1 MLNKII
7 LFSIRNKLIIGFL
20 TLMLIVW
27 GVWSASKLPVDAVP
41 DITQNQVQIFSYS
54 PNLAAQEVE
63 QYITYPIE
71 QSIATVPHIVET
83 RSISRFGLAVITVV
97 FDEDVDIYFARQLIN
112 ERLNEVSEK
121 IPKHYG
127 KPELTPVS
135 TGLGEIYQYIL
146 KVKEGQE
153 HQYSATEL
161 RTIQDWIVA
170 RQLYGIPGVAEVSSL
185 GGYKKQY
192 EVAVSPERLRSMGVS
207 ITDVFD
213 ALEKNNQNI
222 GGAYIEKNKQAYFIR
237 SIGVITSLE
246 DISSVVVK
254 QNMDGVPIFIGDVAD
269 VQYGSAVRY
278 GALTLDGK
286 GEAVGGIVLM
296 LKGAN
301 SNEVTDLVKNKI
313 VQINKSLPE
322 GITIEPFLERTSLVD
337 RAINTVKNNLIEGA
351 LIVIFVL
358 IVFLGNIRAG
368 LVVASAIPLSML
380 FAFGMMHLFGV
391 SANLMSL
398 GAIDFGL
405 IVDGSLIVVE
415 ATVHHLGIR
424 KKVGRLTQSEMDME
438 VYESA
443 AKIRS
448 SAALGEVIIMIVYIP
463 ILSLVGIEGK
473 MFKPMAQTVVFAI
486 LGALILSL
494 TYIPMM
500 CALALSK
507 NINTKETFADRLIA
521 KLQRGYS
528 KIIHKAIAIRKTIV
542 AVTVS
547 VFLISV
553 FIFARMGGEFI
564 PQLQEGD
571 FAFHCILPQGSS
583 LNQSLKTSMQAER
596 IIKSFD
602 EVAMVVGKTG
612 TGEIP
617 TDPMPPE
624 ATDMIIALKPKS
636 EWKRNITYTE
646 LAKEM
651 MDDLAII
658 PGVFFES
665 TQPIQM
671 RFNEL
676 MTGIRQDVAVKIF
689 GENIDTLAIVAQK
702 VAGVISKV
710 KGATAPQV
718 ERTAGLPQITIEYN
732 RVRLA
737 GYNLSIDDINRSV
750 NTAFTG
756 AVAGSVY
763 ENERNFDL
771 VVRLDSTHRSNLDNV
786 GNLLIATPNGNQ
798 VPLSQIASIA
808 IKESAAQ
815 ISREGGK
822 RRIVVGF
829 NVSGRDVQSVVTEIQ
844 EKLGNSNLLPAG
856 YTYEYGGS
864 FENLKEASA
873 RLSIAVPIALFLI
886 FMLLYLTFHS
896 VKQALL
902 IYTAI
907 PMSAIGGVVALYLRD
922 MPFSISAGVGFI
934 ALFGVAVLNGI
945 VLISTFNQ
953 LEKDGITNVF
963 ERVYKGTEMR
973 LRPVLMTA
981 TVASLGFLPMALST
995 GAGAEVQKP
1004 LATVVIG
1011 GIVTA
1016 TFLTLVSLPCLYILF
1031 SKGKKLTSKI
1041 ALPAILLLMFSF
1053 GNAVN
1058 AQKRITPEA
1067 AVDTAFKANLH
1078 FNVAGKSIEH
1088 ARALT
1093 KSVSRLNKTGVF
1105 VENEDLRPSDNK
1117 GIMKIGMSQSV
1128 DWPGLYAARKN
1139 YLSELA
1145 NMQQMN
1151 VEIIKARIKR
1161 DVHSTYYQLWFLQ
1174 DKIKL
1179 YKQLDSVYTALYK
1192 AADLRVKTGEAAGLE
1207 RIAANAQMKENQVLA
1222 LQIQKG
1228 LEVEQLQLMMLLNSE
1243 EAMLALNNDL
1253 QKIVFNPKLKDTA
1266 SHPEINFQLQD
1277 AKSKLSEID
1286 VIRQEQKPDFS
1297 GRVFSQRLWGA
1308 KDPFT
1313 GFSVS
1318 ANIPIFN
1325 RAANQQKVKAAEINY
1340 QASLAQADV
1349 LKQQFTTQI
1358 YQQVQL
1364 IQKHQQQLSFYED
1377 IGLKQS
1383 DEIIKAAT
1391 LSYKSGEISYAE
1403 LTQFMSQAINTKLNY
1418 LETLNNYNH
1427 AVVQYQYL
1435 QND

>member
-71 QSIATVPHIVET
+71 QSIATVPHITET
-83 RSISRFGLAVITVV
+83 RSISRFGLCVITVV
-97 FDEDVDIYFARQLIN
+97 FDEDIDIYFARQLIN
-112 ERLNEVSEK
+112 EKLNEVSER

-135 TGLGEIYQYIL
+135 TGLGEIYQYVL
-146 KVKEGQE
+146 KVKEAQADK
-153 HQYSATEL
+153 YSATEL

-170 RQLYGIPGVAEVSSL
+170 RQLYGIRGVAEVSSL

-246 DISSVVVK
+246 DIRSVVVK
-254 QNMDGVPIFIGDVAD
+254 QNMDGVPIFIGDVAE
-269 VQYGSAVRY
+269 VQYGSAIRY
-278 GALTLDGK
+278 GALTIDGK
-286 GEAVGGIVLM
+286 SEAVGGIVLM

-301 SNEVTDLVKNKI
+301 SNEVTELVKSKI
-313 VQINKSLPE
+313 EQINKSLPE
-322 GITIEPFLERTSLVD
+322 GITIEPFLERTSLVE

-358 IVFLGNIRAG
+358 IIFLGNIRAG
-368 LVVASAIPLSML
+368 LIVASAIPLSLL
-380 FAFGMMHLFGV
+380 FAFGMMYLFGV

-424 KKVGRLTQSEMDME
+424 KKTARLTQYEMDME

-448 SAALGEVIIMIVYIP
+448 SAALGEVIIMIVYVP

-507 NINTKETFADRLIA
+507 KTETKESFADKLIA
-521 KLQRGYS
+521 RLQRWYS
-528 KIIHKAIAIRKTIV
+528 QIIHKAITIRKTIV

-547 VFLISV
+547 AFIISV
-553 FIFARMGGEFI
+553 IMFSRMGGEFI

-583 LNQSLKTSMQAER
+583 LNQSIRTSMQAER

-602 EVAMVVGKTG
+602 EVEMVVGKTG

-636 EWKRNITYTE
+636 EWKRDISYKE
-646 LAKEM
+646 LATEM
-651 MDDLAII
+651 MDDLKII

-676 MTGIRQDVAVKIF
+676 MTGVRQDVAVKVF
-689 GENIDTLAIVAQK
+689 GENIDTLAMLAQK
-702 VAGVISKV
+702 VSGVIATV

-718 ERTAGLPQITIEYN
+718 ERTAGLPQISIEYN

-737 GYNLSIDDINRSV
+737 GYNLSIDDVNRSV

-756 AVAGSVY
+756 AVTGSVY

-771 VVRLDSTHRSNLDNV
+771 VVRLDSAHRSSLDNV

-798 VPLSQIASIA
+798 VPLSQIANIS

-829 NVSGRDVQSVVTEIQ
+829 NVSGRDVQSVVTEI
-844 EKLGNSNLLPAG
+844 EDKLDRADLLPAG

-953 LEKDGITNVF
+953 LEKDGIKDVF

-981 TVASLGFLPMALST
+981 TVASLGFLPMAIST

-1011 GIVTA
+1011 GIITA
-1016 TFLTLVSLPCLYILF
+1016 TFLTLVSLPCLYIIF
-1031 SKGKKLTSKI
+1031 SKRKKLAPKMT
-1041 ALPAILLLMFSF
+1041 LPVILLAMLGISNTA
-1053 GNAVN
+1053 G
-1058 AQKRITPEA
+1058 AQIRIAPDA
-1067 AVDTAFKANLH
+1067 AVDTAFKANLN
-1078 FNVAGKSIEH
+1078 FTVAGKSIAH
-1088 ARALT
+1088 AQALT
-1093 KSVSRLNKTGVF
+1093 KSVSIVNKTGVF

-1117 GIMKIGMSQSV
+1117 GIMKIGISQSV
-1128 DWPGLYAARKN
+1128 EWPGLYAARKN
-1139 YLSELA
+1139 YLTELA
-1145 NMQQMN
+1145 TLQQMN
-1151 VEIIKARIKR
+1151 IDVLKARIKR
-1161 DVHSTYYQLWFLQ
+1161 DVHTSYYQLWFLQ

-1179 YKQLDSVYTALYK
+1179 YRQLDSIYSSLYK

-1207 RIAANAQMKENQVLA
+1207 RIAANVQMKETQVLA
-1222 LQIQKG
+1222 SQLQKG
-1228 LEVEQLQLMMLLNSE
+1228 LEAEQLQLMMLLNAG
-1243 EAMLALNNDL
+1243 EAILPLNSDL
-1253 QKIVFNPKLKDTA
+1253 QKMALNIRLKD
-1266 SHPEINFQLQD
+1266 SSVHPEVNFQLQD

-1286 VIRQEQKPDFS
+1286 MIKQEQKPDFS
-1297 GRVFSQRLWGA
+1297 GRFFSQRLWGA

-1325 RAANQQKVKAAEINY
+1325 RGANQQKIKAAEFNY
-1340 QASLAQADV
+1340 QASVAQADV
-1349 LKQQFTTQI
+1349 LKQQFSTQV
-1358 YQQVQL
+1358 YQQLQI
-1364 IQKHQQQLSFYED
+1364 IQKHQQQLSFYEEV
-1377 IGLKQS
+1377 GLKQS
-1383 DEIIKAAT
+1383 EEIIKAAT

-1403 LTQFMSQAINTKLNY
+1403 LTQFMSQAVNTKLNY

-1427 AVVQYQYL
+1427 AVVLYQYL